1 MDWASRR
8 RLAKLETE
16 NAAYE
21 KKRATKI
28 EEPKPV
34 ERTIPIRLDYDYV
47 GKDRNPQSGVPC
59 IVI

>member
-21 KKRATKI
+21 KKRATKT
-28 EEPKPV
+28 EESKPV
-34 ERTIPIRLDYDYV
+34 ERTIPIRLAYDYE
-47 GKDRNPQSGVPC
+47 GKYYKLLTWY
-59 IVI
+59 